1 MKKLNS
7 LLFFGLLLF
16 PLTITSC
23 GGKQNSEH
31 QNHEADAYG
40 FCKEGKEWLGEDLL
54 VGVNMFTIDENA
66 SPLFLRVDLANFT
79 TNEIPIVDITDN
91 STVQPYDIKTYIV
104 IDGAPVFSS
113 EIAYFE
119 DAAFCNKLVG
129 DERVDY
135 LYYKLDYFSGTG
147 IFGIVLASMYYE
159 PVVIHNPNDYGFC
172 LDCGEYLGD
181 DIDINVPSQV
191 ISTKNEMKT
200 SSGKMRAFYRFAFS
214 DGKDYEMLRGNYD
227 CLAIAFTIKTG
238 ETTFEEVD
246 LKELVSSH
254 AFEKSTDKKVYLSV
268 YKKND
273 NLSAEETLFQI
284 KEYFHVDECG
294 FDEKGVYHGVDYDK
308 SVGLDNTAGI
318 TYLLGYKWYVR
329 YKNITAG
336 STFSFTLFNGVFQYK
351 YYIRSLTGETKEVT
365 DVSTKAPITMANQ
378 DGYEA
383 ILYIVITK
391 YADDGYG
398 HLLTIWENKC
408 EHSQVDENG
417 FCESCGVF
425 TGEEIEVGASI
436 SGLNMSTGEVKFYCF
451 KVTPGASYYKLVT
464 NFSASEFEF
473 FAFDKTTHAKISV
486 SVPSGESNAVA
497 AVECLDNTYYL
508 ALRPTASTSN
518 GSFTIYK
525 VS

>member
-16 PLTITSC
+16 PLTIASC
-23 GGKQNSEH
+23 SGKQNLEH

-54 VGVNMFTIDENA
+54 VGVNMFTIDENT

-79 TNEIPIVDITDN
+79 KTQIPVVDITVN
-91 STVQPYDIKTYIV
+91 STVSPYDIKTYIV
-104 IDGAPVFSS
+104 IDGKPIFSS

-119 DAAFCNKLVG
+119 DAAFCNRLVG
-129 DERVDY
+129 DDRADY

-147 IFGIVLASMYYE
+147 TFGLVVAPSYYK

-172 LDCGEYLGD
+172 LDCGEYLGE
-181 DIDINVPSQV
+181 DININVPSQV

-200 SSGKMRAFYRFAFS
+200 SSGKIRAFYRFTIS

-227 CLAIAFTIKTG
+227 CLAIVFTIKTG

-246 LKELVSSH
+246 IKELVSSQ
-254 AFEKSTDKKVYLSV
+254 AYEKSTDKKVYLSV
-268 YKKND
+268 YKKSD

-329 YKNITAG
+329 YKNVTAG
-336 STFSFTLFNGVFQYK
+336 STFSLTLFNEVFQYK
-351 YYIRSLTGETKEVT
+351 YYIRSLAGEMEEVT
-365 DVSTKAPITMANQ
+365 DISTKAPITIANQ
-378 DGYEA
+378 ADYEA
-383 ILYIVITK
+383 NLYIVITK
-391 YADDGYG
+391 YASDGYG
-398 HLLTIWENKC
+398 HLLTISKNECK
-408 EHSQVDENG
+408 HSQVDDNG
-417 FCESCGVF
+417 FCENCDEF
-425 TGEEIEVGASI
+425 TGGEIEVGVTI
-436 SGLNMSTGEVKFYCF
+436 SNLTMYKDETKFYSF
-451 KVTPGASYYKLVT
+451 KVTPGTSYYKLVT

-473 FAFDKTTHAKISV
+473 FAFDKTTREKISV
-486 SVPSGESNAVA
+486 SVPSGESNAVE

-508 ALRPTASTSN
+508 ALRPTANTSN

-525 VS
+525 IS